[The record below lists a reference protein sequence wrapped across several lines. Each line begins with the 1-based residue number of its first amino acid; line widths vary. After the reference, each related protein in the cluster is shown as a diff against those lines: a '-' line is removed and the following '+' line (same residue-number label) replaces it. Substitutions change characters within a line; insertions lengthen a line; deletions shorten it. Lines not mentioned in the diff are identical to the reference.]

1 MKELSAKET
10 GTILKS
16 LEIAPNT
23 PEISCDRR
31 CRTLLDAASQAALSC
46 FLIENSSFPIF
57 LPNLLVHPIF
67 EMLFGNDQS
76 APDTK
81 RRKILLVHQLVNAG
95 FGQAQDLGKI
105 FGIEEQRKL
114 IVVLN
119 NGF

>member
-1 MKELSAKET
+1 
-10 GTILKS
+10 
-16 LEIAPNT
+16 
-23 PEISCDRR
+23 
-31 CRTLLDAASQAALSC
+31 
-46 FLIENSSFPIF
+46 
-57 LPNLLVHPIF
+57 
-67 EMLFGNDQS
+67 MLFGNDQP